1 MKALKSLRDCEKSY
15 NRDSSETESRIQE
28 MQVGERSQ
36 DDEEEED
43 VEDEDEVKSIVF
55 SSDS

>member
-1 MKALKSLRDCEKSY
+1 
-15 NRDSSETESRIQE
+15 
-28 MQVGERSQ
+28 MQVGEGSQ

>member
-1 MKALKSLRDCEKSY
+1 MKSLRDCEKSY

-28 MQVGERSQ
+28 MQVGEGSQ